1 MAQDKYQYLVE
12 KVTSLMLKK
21 LSKWWLPDFIF
32 KYNLICLFH
41 SSPTQDLNVDEFE
54 EIFKTKAQGPAIDLS
69 SSKQKITQKGSN
81 KVTLLEAN
89 RAKNLAIT
97 LRKAG
102 KTADEICKAIH
113 V

>member
-1 MAQDKYQYLVE
+1 
-12 KVTSLMLKK
+12 MLKK
-21 LSKWWLPDFIF
+21 LSKWLPELIF
-32 KYNLICLFH
+32 KYNPICPFH
-41 SSPTQDLNVDEFE
+41 PFLLQDLNVDEFE

>member
-1 MAQDKYQYLVE
+1 
-12 KVTSLMLKK
+12 MLKR
-21 LSKWWLPDFIF
+21 LSKLWLPDFVF
-32 KYNLICLFH
+32 KCNLICLFH
-41 SSPTQDLNVDEFE
+41 PSPPQDLNVDEFE

-102 KTADEICKAIH
+102 KTAEEICKAIH

>member
-1 MAQDKYQYLVE
+1 
-12 KVTSLMLKK
+12 MLKK
-21 LSKWWLPDFIF
+21 LSKWQLPDLHFMCNPVF
-32 KYNLICLFH
+32 LFH
-41 SSPTQDLNVDEFE
+41 PSLPQDLNVDEFE

-102 KTADEICKAIH
+102 KTAEEICKAIH

>member
-1 MAQDKYQYLVE
+1 
-12 KVTSLMLKK
+12 MLKK
-21 LSKWWLPDFIF
+21 LSKWLPELIF
-32 KYNLICLFH
+32 KYNPICPFH
-41 SSPTQDLNVDEFE
+41 PFLLLQDLNVDEFE

>member
-1 MAQDKYQYLVE
+1 MVSDL
-12 KVTSLMLKK
+12 
-21 LSKWWLPDFIF
+21 IF
-32 KYNLICLFH
+32 RCNPICLFH
-41 SSPTQDLNVDEFE
+41 PSLLQDLNVDEFE

>member
-1 MAQDKYQYLVE
+1 MFKR
-12 KVTSLMLKK
+12 
-21 LSKWWLPDFIF
+21 LSKWWLPDFVF
-32 KYNLICLFH
+32 KYGLICLFH

-102 KTADEICKAIH
+102 KTAEEICKAIH